1 VIFIELML
9 HPSVMCVVGKF
20 HNIICETYHYSSSF
34 VCLFVFDFMKGARR
48 LQQVRSMVGYKN
60 PQTESDEDSW
70 LNIKDEEDPR
80 GRVGVQWPWSRND

>member
-1 VIFIELML
+1 VSLENFIILYAKL
-9 HPSVMCVVGKF
+9 
-20 HNIICETYHYSSSF
+20 IIIHHLSC
-34 VCLFVFDFMKGARR
+34 VCLFVFDYMKGARR